1 MRKTLGIF
9 LALVLII
16 SCAEPASA
24 DIAPKGYLALTF
36 DDGPSGAVTERLL
49 DGLSSRNARATFFV
63 CGYRAA
69 QYPDVLSRIVNHGHE
84 LGLHSSCHCYMQ
96 RMTKEEALSDLIECQ
111 ISVVEACGITPKLF
125 RPPGGLYSGEL
136 LKAAGELDLAVILW
150 SVDPCD
156 WDAAK
161 EPGVLPFL
169 LSSARSG
176 DIILMHDLTDT
187 SVKNALSFVDAMQK
201 AGYEFVTVSE
211 LAALNGK
218 TLLPGEKYSAFRR

>member
-1 MRKTLGIF
+1 MRKALGIF
-9 LALVLII
+9 LALSLLL

-24 DIAPKGYLALTF
+24 GGAPKKYLALTF

-63 CGYRAA
+63 CGYRAS
-69 QYPDVLSRIVNHGHE
+69 QYPDVLSRIAECGHE

-96 RMTKEEALSDLIECQ
+96 HMTKEEAMDDLTECQ
-111 ISVVEACGITPKLF
+111 ISVVEACGVTPKLF
-125 RPPGGLYSGEL
+125 RPPGGLYSEEL

-161 EPGVLPFL
+161 EPGVLSFL
-169 LSSARSG
+169 LSNAKPG
-176 DIILMHDLTDT
+176 DIVLMHDLTDA
-187 SVKNALSFVDAMQK
+187 SVKNALAFVDAMQK

-211 LAALNGK
+211 LAALSGQ
-218 TLLPGEKYSAFRR
+218 TLLPGEKYSCFHR